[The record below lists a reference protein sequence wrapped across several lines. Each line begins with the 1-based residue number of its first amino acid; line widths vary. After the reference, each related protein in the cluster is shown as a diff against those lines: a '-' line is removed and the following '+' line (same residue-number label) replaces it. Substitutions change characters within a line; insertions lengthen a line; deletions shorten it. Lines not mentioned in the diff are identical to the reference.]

1 MPIYIF
7 AALIMLPLGLGD
19 AGRRSINMALI
30 MEEAEEQ
37 YRGRVMSIYMLN
49 WGLMPLGVLPA
60 GLMADW
66 LGGQGSIAVLAGLLI
81 LFTLWVTFRYPNVR
95 RYQ

>member
-1 MPIYIF
+1 MPVYLL

-30 MEEAEEQ
+30 MEESGEE
-37 YRGRVMSIYMLN
+37 YCGRVMSIYMLN
-49 WGLMPLGVLPA
+49 WGLMPLGILTA

-66 LGGQGSIAVLAGLLI
+66 LGGQGSIAVLAVLLI
-81 LFTLWVTFRYPNVR
+81 LFTVWITFKHPEIR